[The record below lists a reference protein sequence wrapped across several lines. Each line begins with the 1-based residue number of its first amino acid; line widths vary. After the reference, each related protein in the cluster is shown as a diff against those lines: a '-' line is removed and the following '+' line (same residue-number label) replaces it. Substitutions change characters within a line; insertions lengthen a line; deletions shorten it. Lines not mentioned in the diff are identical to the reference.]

1 MFLCINKEASIADRE
16 TLFAD
21 KDAEN
26 ERLRAEI
33 AVLKAGL

>member
-1 MFLCINKEASIADRE
+1 MERMKWQTVVAG
-16 TLFAD
+16 

-33 AVLKAGL
+33 EKLRTGSKG